1 MDAASRILE
10 LSETI
15 PDFPKSGIVFRDLT
29 PAFADPATFRAVI
42 DELAEAFAGQFDAVA
57 GVEAR
62 GFLLASALA
71 YATGTQLLVV
81 RKAGKL
87 PGEVLS
93 EEYALEYG
101 TATLQMKP
109 RSLPKGSRVLI
120 TDDVL
125 ATGGSCS
132 ATARLIE
139 RAGSAVAGIGLVL
152 ELTGLGGREAL
163 AKYPLHVLV
172 SEAA

>member
-1 MDAASRILE
+1 MLE
-10 LSETI
+10 QSETI
-15 PDFPKSGIVFRDLT
+15 PDFPKPGIVFRDLT
-29 PAFADPATFRAVI
+29 PAFADPETFRAVI
-42 DELAEAFAGQFDAVA
+42 DDLSAAFAGTFDAVA

-71 YATGTQLLVV
+71 YSTSTHLVAV

-101 TATLQMKP
+101 TATLQLKP
-109 RSLPKGSRVLI
+109 SSLRAGARVLI
-120 TDDVL
+120 VDDVL
-125 ATGGSCS
+125 ATGGSCR

-139 RAGSAVAGIGLVL
+139 RAGGTVAGIGLVL
-152 ELTGLGGREAL
+152 ELTGLGGRQAL
-163 AKYPLHVLV
+163 SHYPLHVLV
-172 SEAA
+172 SEPA